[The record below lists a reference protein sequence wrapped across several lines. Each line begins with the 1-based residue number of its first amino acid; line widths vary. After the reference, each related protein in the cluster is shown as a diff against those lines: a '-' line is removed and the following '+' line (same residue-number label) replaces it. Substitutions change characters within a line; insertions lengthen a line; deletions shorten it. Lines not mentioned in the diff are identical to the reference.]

1 MGKTRVYELA
11 KELEVNTKDLIELLQ
26 KLGADVKNHMSV
38 VEENLAKRISASVA
52 AKRQERSKTAAAAKT
67 KTPAAAPVAVPA
79 AGQQVKTEPAVSVQ
93 TPAPAAKA
101 APAPAPKTAEA
112 PAGQQPVRPA
122 AQPRPQPQGGGDRP
136 SPANAPARPMESGR
150 QPAPGGPKPPMREKQ
165 PGFDRGRPVQP
176 GPSGGRPAFAER
188 PRGERGAFGERGS
201 RPFRPRDERRP
212 ERGPRPEAGQGGR
225 PFGGERQRPG
235 APYQGGPG
243 RDRQRPAGG
252 RGPAVIPPPPAEA
265 AREAEQRRAPA
276 KNRRDFERRDRAWN
290 EEKEAA
296 AKIEALRRGGKLPG
310 KKEQKA
316 ANRSRGVAVGAP
328 PKPPAPVKRGRLLLP
343 PELTVKELAAKLAID
358 SGKLIKK
365 LMDLGIL
372 ATINQVVDSDVA
384 QLVATELGFEPEV
397 EVPKDVE
404 AMYLGDTEDP
414 PETLQPRWPVV
425 TIMGH
430 VDHGK
435 TSLLDAIRE
444 TRVTAEEAGGIT
456 QHIGAYQVDLKGKKI
471 TFLDTPGHEAFTAM
485 RARGAQVTDIAV
497 LVVAADDGVMPQTVE
512 AINHAKA
519 ANVPIIVAINK
530 MDKPNANPDRVKQEL
545 TEYGL
550 VPEEWGGDVI
560 CAPVSALRKEGLDN
574 LLEMI
579 LLVAEMREL
588 KANPNRSARGVVV
601 EAELDKGRGPVATVL
616 IQKGTLNIG
625 DSVVAGNVA
634 GRVRAM
640 FNDKGKRVK
649 KAGPAMPVAVLG
661 LEDCPK
667 AGDVFVVS
675 TDERGARLVANLRQE
690 KSRQENLQKSSRLK
704 LEDLFSKIKEGE
716 VKVLN
721 IILKADVHGSV
732 EAVRESLERLGN
744 DEVKV
749 KVIHGGI
756 GAISET
762 DVMLASAS
770 NAIIIGFNVRPDT
783 NAKKIAEREN
793 VDIRLYRVIYNAI
806 DDVKAALAGMLEPEF
821 KEVTLGRAEV
831 RATFRVPKAG
841 TVAGCYVTEGKIL
854 RSADVRILRD
864 NVVIHEGKIE
874 SLKRFKDDAR
884 EVVQGYECGIGI
896 ENFNDI
902 KEGDVIEAFQ
912 MEAVKRQI

>member
-1 MGKTRVYELA
+1 MT
-11 KELEVNTKDLIELLQ
+11 
-26 KLGADVKNHMSV
+26 
-38 VEENLAKRISASVA
+38 
-52 AKRQERSKTAAAAKT
+52 
-67 KTPAAAPVAVPA
+67 
-79 AGQQVKTEPAVSVQ
+79 
-93 TPAPAAKA
+93 
-101 APAPAPKTAEA
+101 APK
-112 PAGQQPVRPA
+112 
-122 AQPRPQPQGGGDRP
+122 
-136 SPANAPARPMESGR
+136 
-150 QPAPGGPKPPMREKQ
+150 
-165 PGFDRGRPVQP
+165 
-176 GPSGGRPAFAER
+176 
-188 PRGERGAFGERGS
+188 
-201 RPFRPRDERRP
+201 
-212 ERGPRPEAGQGGR
+212 
-225 PFGGERQRPG
+225 
-235 APYQGGPG
+235 
-243 RDRQRPAGG
+243 
-252 RGPAVIPPPPAEA
+252 PAEA
-265 AREAEQRRAPA
+265 AKEEQRRGPV
-276 KNRRDFERRDRAWN
+276 KSKRDFEKRDKVWD
-290 EEKEAA
+290 EGKEAA
-296 AKIEALRRGGKLPG
+296 AKIEALRQGGKLPG
-310 KKEQKA
+310 KKELRSA
-316 ANRSRGVAVGAP
+316 ARSKGAPVQTP
-328 PKPPAPVKRGRLLLP
+328 PKPPTPVKRGRLLLP

-372 ATINQVVDSDVA
+372 ASINQVVDSDVA
-384 QLVATELGFEPEV
+384 QLVATGLGFEAEI

-404 AMYLGDTEDP
+404 AMYLGDVEDS
-414 PETLQPRWPVV
+414 PEALQFRPPVV

-444 TRVTAEEAGGIT
+444 TKVTAEEAGGIT

-497 LVVAADDGVMPQTVE
+497 LVVAADDGVMPQTIE
-512 AINHAKA
+512 AINHARA

-530 MDKPNANPDRVKQEL
+530 IDKPNANPDRVKQEL
-545 TEYGL
+545 TEQGL

-560 CAPVSALRKEGLDN
+560 CVPVSALRKEGLDT

-625 DSVVAGNVA
+625 DSVVAGNVS

-640 FNDKGKRVK
+640 LNDKGKRIK
-649 KAGPAMPVAVLG
+649 KAVPAMPVAVLG

-667 AGDVFVVS
+667 AGDVFVVT
-675 TDERGARLVANLRQE
+675 TDERAARLVADVRQE
-690 KSRQENLQKSSRLK
+690 KFRQENLLKSSRLK
-704 LEDLFSKIKEGE
+704 LEDLYSKIKQGE

-756 GAISET
+756 GAITET

-770 NAIIIGFNVRPDT
+770 NAIIIGFNVRPDVT
-783 NAKKIAEREN
+783 AKKIADREN

-806 DDVKAALAGMLEPEF
+806 DDVKAALSGMLEPEF

-854 RSADVRILRD
+854 RSADVRVLRD

-884 EVVQGYECGIGI
+884 EVAQGFECGIGI
-896 ENFNDI
+896 EKFNDI

-912 MEAVKRQI
+912 MEAVQRQI